1 MAQAGGRS
9 TLTIKPGISTMT
21 IKTNILRVDASAS
34 VSSSNSKKLGDELIA
49 RLQSRYAA
57 TTVQQRDLNRDIYFI
72 DESWV
77 GANFTPAD
85 QRSDEQKQ
93 RLAFSDQLIDEVMQA
108 DHIVLTTP
116 MYNFGIPATLKA
128 WIDLICRAGV
138 TFHYTS
144 DGPVGLV
151 RDKQVDVIITTGGVP
166 LGSAVDFVSDYL
178 KQVFRFI
185 GIEGINIIAADQMNV
200 NADRSYQSAVDQIE
214 LNYAVNSAA

>member
-9 TLTIKPGISTMT
+9 TLTISPGVSTMT

-34 VSSSNSKKLGDELIA
+34 VSSSNSKKLGDELIT

-57 TTVQQRDLNRDIYFI
+57 TTVQQRDLNRDIYFV

-200 NADRSYQSAVDQIE
+200 NADRSYQNAVDQIE